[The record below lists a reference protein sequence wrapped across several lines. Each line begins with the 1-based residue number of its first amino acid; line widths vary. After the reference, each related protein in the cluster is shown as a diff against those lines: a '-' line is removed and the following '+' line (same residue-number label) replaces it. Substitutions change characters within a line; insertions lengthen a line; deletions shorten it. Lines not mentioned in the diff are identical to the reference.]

1 MAQAQGRGLL
11 LRLIALFKFVKAILL
26 IATGV
31 GALHFVHT
39 NLTQSAENIVRK
51 YHLDPG
57 NHYVALALERSAS
70 VTPRRLHELGAVAFI
85 YAALFLLEGIGLW
98 TLRRWGEWL
107 TVIITGSLLPFEI
120 YELCRHPSWA
130 TLAVLALNALILGYL
145 VRRLRKGR

>member
-1 MAQAQGRGLL
+1 MAQPQSRGLL

-26 IATGV
+26 IATGI

-57 NHYVALALERSAS
+57 NHYVAIALAHAGS
-70 VTPRRLHELGAVAFI
+70 VTQRRLHEVGAVAFV
-85 YAALFLLEGIGLW
+85 YAALFLLEGVGLW
-98 TLRRWGEWL
+98 TLKRWGEWL

-130 TLAVLALNALILGYL
+130 KLAVLIVNAAIVWYL
-145 VRRLRKGR
+145 AARLRKGS